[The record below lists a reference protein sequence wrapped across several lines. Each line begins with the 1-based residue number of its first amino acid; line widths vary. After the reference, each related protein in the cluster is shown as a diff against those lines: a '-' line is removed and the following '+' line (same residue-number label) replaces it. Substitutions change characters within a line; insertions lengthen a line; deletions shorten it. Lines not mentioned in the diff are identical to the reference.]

1 MCAHRSARKP
11 SLECHVLFPPANSR
25 PAIDDPIMH
34 EATAFLAALRD
45 HAADEPTACRG
56 WQVRDVV
63 AHLAAGAQEESD
75 LIEAALRGAP
85 TRPTRPFAEREAT
98 YRAMP
103 YPELLAALARQSGGL
118 STAIDALVRTGGT
131 VEFTGVRLTGA
142 EFHTHSRSELAVHRW
157 DIVGD
162 DHIGRGLLSQPI
174 LTAHAVRVLSTMTS
188 LQESIKDRV
197 ARRTDVP
204 QEFVFGL
211 SSPGSDDVLVR
222 VAPTPAMQTCRSIGG
237 TPVVHLSAADRL
249 LVLWGRQLPDDRI
262 DMSHVPA
269 PEAEL
274 IQAIL
279 RV

>member
-1 MCAHRSARKP
+1 M
-11 SLECHVLFPPANSR
+11 E
-25 PAIDDPIMH
+25 

-45 HAADEPTACRG
+45 HAADESTACRG
-56 WQVRDVV
+56 WLVRDVV

-75 LIEAALRGAP
+75 LIEAALRGAL

-103 YPELLAALARQSGGL
+103 YPELLAGLARQSGRL
-118 STAIDALVRTGGT
+118 ITAIDALVNTGGT

-162 DHIGRGLLSQPI
+162 DHIGRCLLGAPI

-188 LQESIKDRV
+188 LQESINVRV
-197 ARRTDVP
+197 ERCTDVP
-204 QEFVFGL
+204 DEFEFVL

-222 VAPTPAMQTCRSIGG
+222 VAPTPALQICSSTDGAAGSLVGG
-237 TPVVHLSAADRL
+237 GPAAGVVGPPTAS
-249 LVLWGRQLPDDRI
+249 
-262 DMSHVPA
+262 
-269 PEAEL
+269 
-274 IQAIL
+274 
-279 RV
+279 